1 MASSIVSPEMMNHG
15 VFAEIIVLLG
25 TAVLMVALF
34 RRLHLPAILAYL
46 CVGAIAG
53 PYGMGWMADTENT
66 RALAEFGVVFLLFTI
81 GLEFSLPQ
89 MIAMKNVVLGLG
101 GAQVLITTLFGALVA
116 RSFGM
121 TAAGAFVVGGVLALS
136 STAIVTRQLIEQ
148 VELNSRHGR
157 YALGVL
163 LFQDL
168 AVIPFLIVIAALGGG
183 IEPAIVVP
191 LSLAML
197 KGITAF
203 FVMLAIG
210 HWLLRPLFIEIAA
223 ARSSELFMLS
233 VLLFTLGAAWLTQ
246 MSGLSLAL
254 GAFLAG
260 MMLGET
266 EFRHQVEADIRPFRD
281 VLLGLFF
288 ITIGMLLDV
297 RALPKVGH
305 WIILVGIAI
314 VLFKTVLIYTL
325 SRLMRAE
332 PGVALRTG
340 LVLAQGGEFGFA
352 LLSLATVH
360 GLLNAH
366 DNQVVLGGTLLSM
379 ALSPL
384 IIRYNG
390 ALAKRLFVKSYAGG
404 RDRHAQAVQ
413 QDATVLSQ
421 HVLICGYGRI
431 GQNIARFLEQEG
443 FEYLAL
449 DLDPHTVS
457 EARAAGERVHYGDST
472 RREILE
478 AAGLTRARV
487 LVISYDD
494 APATIKILQHTR
506 LLRPDMP
513 VLVRT
518 RDDTELERF
527 QTLGATEVVPETLEA
542 SLMLVSHLLLLLDV
556 PVARVIRRVRDV
568 RADRYRLLRGFFH
581 GDDSDALDATP
592 GFRER
597 LHAVTLPDGAFAVG
611 RTIAELNL
619 AQSGIQV
626 TAVRRGGIRGPQPG
640 PGTGLRAGDVLVLY
654 GSPEALERAEAL
666 LLKG

>member
-1 MASSIVSPEMMNHG
+1 MNHS
-15 VFAEIIVLLG
+15 VFSEIILLLG
-25 TAVLMVALF
+25 GAVLMVSLF

-46 CVGAIAG
+46 CVGVIAG

-66 RALAEFGVVFLLFTI
+66 RTLAEFGVVFLLFTI

-89 MIAMKNVVLGLG
+89 MVAMKDVVLGLG
-101 GAQVLITTLFGALVA
+101 GAQVFITTVVGALIA
-116 RSFGM
+116 SLFGM
-121 TAAGAFVVGGVLALS
+121 TASGAFVVGGVLALS

-168 AVIPFLIVIAALGGG
+168 AVIPFLIVIPTLGGSG
-183 IEPAIVVP
+183 TQAIALP
-191 LSLAML
+191 LVLVLAL
-197 KGITAF
+197 IKGGAAF
-203 FVMLAIG
+203 FIMLAIG
-210 HWLLRPLFIEIAA
+210 HWLLRPLFISIAA

-233 VLLFTLGAAWLTQ
+233 ALLFTLGAAWITQ
-246 MSGLSLAL
+246 LSGLSLAL

-281 VLLGLFF
+281 VLMGLFF

-297 RALPKVGH
+297 HTLPAVGH
-305 WIILVGIAI
+305 WVVLLALCII
-314 VLFKTVLIYTL
+314 LFKTLLIFTL
-325 SRLMRAE
+325 CRLMRAE

-360 GLLNAH
+360 GLMDAH
-366 DNQVVLGGTLLSM
+366 HNQIVLGGTLLSM

-384 IIRYNG
+384 VIRYNG
-390 ALAKRLFVKSYAGG
+390 ALAKRIFVKSYAGG
-404 RDRHAQAVQ
+404 RDRQAQEVNNGAV
-413 QDATVLSQ
+413 TLNQ
-421 HVLICGYGRI
+421 HILICGYGRI

-443 FEYLAL
+443 FDYMAL

-472 RREILE
+472 NRAILE
-478 AAGLTRARV
+478 AAGLARARA

-494 APATIKILQHTR
+494 APATLKILQHTR
-506 LLRPDMP
+506 TLRPDMP

-518 RDDTELERF
+518 RDDADLERF
-527 QTLGATEVVPETLEA
+527 QEMGATEVVPETLEA

-581 GDDSDALDATP
+581 GDEGESLEVSH

-597 LHAVTLPDGAFAVG
+597 LHAVTLPNGAYAVG
-611 RTIAELNL
+611 RTIAELDL

-626 TAVRRGGIRGPQPG
+626 TAVRRGGIRGPQPR
-640 PGTGLRAGDVLVLY
+640 PDTHLRAGDVLVLY
-654 GSPEALERAEAL
+654 GSPEGLEHAEAL
-666 LLKG
+666 LLNG